1 MIVSSD
7 LFPKAGAKIYNF
19 SKYIEDIFNY
29 DIDFNYDIPIQTIL
43 CNVFKNT
50 KYQKG
55 LQRHISKFVDD
66 FTIFYKKIGINNIPT
81 INQINRTLLVG
92 DRFDFNTICL
102 IGYFLN
108 ISSYDLVH
116 KIYSKEEIEKENK
129 THYNK
134 KNTNIK
140 SFS

>member
-1 MIVSSD
+1 MI
-7 LFPKAGAKIYNF
+7 LILIMIYQY
-19 SKYIEDIFNY
+19 KLYY
-29 DIDFNYDIPIQTIL
+29 VMCLRIL
-43 CNVFKNT
+43 SIK
-50 KYQKG
+50 KG

-116 KIYSKEEIEKENK
+116 KVYSKEEIEKENK